1 MQRRI
6 DCRGGDYVF
15 EMPCGAGG
23 VRICRGRDEVFMKKG
38 IFGVLSAAVIT
49 ASFSLVACGDAV
61 VVKEAPATVDEGVD
75 TKCEITGYTD
85 FTNIYS
91 SYFLKEGDKVAVISP
106 SALPTKEQTEAVV
119 EGLKK
124 WGYIPVEG
132 KYTCVEERT
141 LENCLEDLNRA
152 LEDPEIK
159 AIYCVRGGHASCEV
173 MDLMPIDVIAS
184 AKKPIIGYSDI
195 SVYHSAWTLA
205 GLPSIHS
212 SMSATFTELP
222 EECAEAQQH
231 LLKGEVPGYRCESSA
246 YDRQGSAEGVL
257 IGGNLSTVLTVLDTD
272 YDVTKTDEPF
282 ILFLEDVNVNTE
294 YVHRCMTV
302 LKHKGVLERAA
313 GIVFG
318 EWTEVATECDTYN
331 GNSRGGRFKSVAD
344 MLDRQF
350 VNELDIPVA
359 YGFPAGHGENNYP
372 LLMGAKVQMDV
383 RDGEYTMEWIE

>member
-15 EMPCGAGG
+15 EIPCGAGG
-23 VRICRGRDEVFMKKG
+23 VRIYRGRDEVFMKKG
-38 IFGVLSAAVIT
+38 IFGVLSAAVIA
-49 ASFSLVACGDAV
+49 ASFSLAACGGRVVERDAMI
-61 VVKEAPATVDEGVD
+61 TVDEGVD
-75 TKCEITGYTD
+75 TKCEITGHTD

-222 EECAEAQQH
+222 KECEEVQQH
-231 LLKGEVPGYRCESSA
+231 LLKGEVPGYRCDGS
-246 YDRQGSAEGVL
+246 DFDKQGKAEGVL
-257 IGGNLSTVLTVLDTD
+257 IGGNLSTILTVLDTD
-272 YDVTKTDEPF
+272 YDVTKIDKPY

-372 LLMGAKVQMDV
+372 LLMGAKVQLDV
-383 RDGEYTMEWIE
+383 QEGEFTLEWGL